1 MVFIIFPRRRIR
13 FRFWAIIITVRVA
26 IDVFVRTFVA
36 DTHAARVRS
45 ELFEIRFVPFAPPND
60 AAGETGRNRVGGG
73 NRWYFRPKNR
83 EPVVVLRRNGRK

>member
-73 NRWYFRPKNR
+73 TVGTFVQKTANPS
-83 EPVVVLRRNGRK
+83 